1 MSVYALVLAPI
12 VFFSSLSF
20 HGQRSLVRV
29 TGLTSH
35 CTSPGASAG
44 ADPGM
49 ERPMKAASGIERT
62 AKEGIPIFD
71 GTPEM
76 LRYYREEA
84 IQYMFTFETHKR
96 YLAGPRLAKEL
107 IGVARTIVRKKNLQ
121 NPQWLANPQGVYA
134 LLEHLETAMERPSL
148 VQASQLVS
156 RFFFNLKRRRQ
167 ESMTH
172 WINRHSEAL
181 WEASRALK
189 RVQEEFGAKASQD
202 TSSRRT
208 STSTGVNPDRGLDYE
223 PSRRPYRAPTET
235 FDDHGRLPQ
244 EEDDDDATG
253 QWSEASWSNWGWW
266 QSGWNPKDWHQAEY
280 EPPAT
285 WHTDEED
292 FLPDFLVGFLLLHRS
307 GLDANERANILAA
320 IRGEFSV
327 AAVSKAL
334 REQWADE
341 DLQRRDRR
349 KEQAMW
355 AEADAEDEE
364 DAAMVDD
371 IEAPDPDGDPDAFA
385 AFQDE
390 QETINEA
397 LEVIAQQKRTL
408 RDARWR
414 QHQVKMNRKFYPV
427 KGRGDGGKGRSST
440 SRGKGKGQDS
450 RMLKCLRCGG
460 SHATQMCPQKSSSA
474 QHAEEEAE
482 LAFVT
487 FAAANDDFVRGQV
500 DDNLVDEA
508 PFLDAQAS
516 LSLRSTASLASVDAL
531 EAITRLNLE
540 KGQDDK
546 ITVIPDLRPTFRFGN
561 GERKECISSV
571 HLRVDM
577 ADRTGKMQLHVHDTP
592 EQPALISVRALSQL
606 GAIIDFST
614 NECIFMKVNPHA
626 VVQLDAAEN
635 EHILMPPASNLLE
648 KASHRKTAFQGLAAE
663 YQQGSTGLKKF
674 IGLITQPAL

>member
-1 MSVYALVLAPI
+1 MVRGELEQLGLVA
-12 VFFSSLSF
+12 
-20 HGQRSLVRV
+20 
-29 TGLTSH
+29 
-35 CTSPGASAG
+35 
-44 ADPGM
+44 
-49 ERPMKAASGIERT
+49 
-62 AKEGIPIFD
+62 
-71 GTPEM
+71 
-76 LRYYREEA
+76 
-84 IQYMFTFETHKR
+84 
-96 YLAGPRLAKEL
+96 
-107 IGVARTIVRKKNLQ
+107 
-121 NPQWLANPQGVYA
+121 
-134 LLEHLETAMERPSL
+134 
-148 VQASQLVS
+148 
-156 RFFFNLKRRRQ
+156 
-167 ESMTH
+167 
-172 WINRHSEAL
+172 
-181 WEASRALK
+181 
-189 RVQEEFGAKASQD
+189 
-202 TSSRRT
+202 
-208 STSTGVNPDRGLDYE
+208 
-223 PSRRPYRAPTET
+223 
-235 FDDHGRLPQ
+235 
-244 EEDDDDATG
+244 
-253 QWSEASWSNWGWW
+253 
-266 QSGWNPKDWHQAEY
+266 KDWHQAEY

-371 IEAPDPDGDPDAFA
+371 IEAPDPDNDPDAFA

-397 LEVIAQQKRTL
+397 LEVIAQQKRAL

-427 KGRGDGGKGRSST
+427 KGRGDGGKGRGST

-460 SHATQMCPQKSSSA
+460 SHATQQCPQKSSSA

-482 LAFVT
+482 LAFAT
-487 FAAANDDFVRGQV
+487 FATANDDFVKGQA
-500 DDNLVDEA
+500 DDNLIDEA
-508 PFLDAQAS
+508 PLEYHALTAKTEDVLSAESALTHHRDVIAS
-516 LSLRSTASLASVDAL
+516 GLGIVDCGATASLASVDAL
-531 EAITRLNLE
+531 EAIMRLNLE

-635 EHILMPPASNLLE
+635 GHILMPLASNLLE

-663 YQQGSTGLKKF
+663 
-674 IGLITQPAL
+674 